1 MAMSNCT
8 VVQSKRKSIPIAG
21 GSEDNNM
28 WQMTWD
34 ELDQDEVRP
43 IPQQSPSG
51 SIYYRC
57 GICGAWVGI
66 YGPKGFHEEG

>member
-1 MAMSNCT
+1 
-8 VVQSKRKSIPIAG
+8 
-21 GSEDNNM
+21 M